1 MNEVSK
7 KRVVI
12 FEDNSHLRD
21 SLYFLVNTSVDFE
34 CVAAYPDT
42 RQALAHVKTINPD
55 VIIMDIEMPVMNGID
70 TTRLI
75 KKEFPGMKIL
85 ILTVFEDKERIFQAL
100 CAGGSGYL
108 LKTSSP
114 EQILQALCDTYK
126 GGSPLSPS
134 VAKLVVQ
141 FFQHAMPTEMY
152 SSDDYNLTPKEK
164 ELLQSLVDGK
174 SYKMIAD
181 HMYISLETVK
191 THIKNI
197 YRKLH
202 VNSSHE
208 AVAKVLK
215 QRLV

>member
-1 MNEVSK
+1 
-7 KRVVI
+7 
-12 FEDNSHLRD
+12 
-21 SLYFLVNTSVDFE
+21 
-34 CVAAYPDT
+34 VAAYPDT
-42 RQALAHVKTINPD
+42 RNALTHVKAINPD

-70 TTRLI
+70 TTRLL
-75 KKEFPGMKIL
+75 KKELPGLKIL

-108 LKTSSP
+108 LKNSSP

-126 GGSPLSPS
+126 GGSPLSPN

-141 FFQHAMPTEMY
+141 FFQYSMPAETY
-152 SSDDYNLTPKEK
+152 GSDYNLTPKEK
-164 ELLQSLVDGK
+164 ELLQCLVDGK

-181 HMYISLETVK
+181 FMYISLETVK

-215 QRLV
+215 QKLV

>member
-1 MNEVSK
+1 MDEHTK
-7 KRVVI
+7 KRVII

-21 SLYFLVNTSVDFE
+21 SLYFLVNTSPDFE

-42 RQALAHVKTINPD
+42 RQALTNVRKINPD

-70 TTRLI
+70 ATRLI
-75 KKEFPGMKIL
+75 KGEFPAMKIL
-85 ILTVFEDKERIFQAL
+85 ILTVFDDKERIFQAL

-108 LKTSSP
+108 LKHSSP
-114 EQILQALCDTYK
+114 ELILQALLDTYK

-141 FFQHAMPTEMY
+141 FFQYSMPPDVT
-152 SSDDYNLTPKEK
+152 SGDYNLTPKEK
-164 ELLQSLVDGK
+164 ELLLCLVDGK

-181 HMYISLETVK
+181 YMFISLETVK

-215 QRLV
+215 QRLL

>member
-1 MNEVSK
+1 MDEHTK
-7 KRVVI
+7 KRVII

-21 SLYFLVNTSVDFE
+21 SLYFLVNTSPDFE

-42 RQALAHVKTINPD
+42 RQALTNVRKINPD

-70 TTRLI
+70 ATRLI
-75 KKEFPGMKIL
+75 KGEFPAMKIL
-85 ILTVFEDKERIFQAL
+85 ILTVFDDKERIFQAL

-108 LKTSSP
+108 LKHSSP
-114 EQILQALCDTYK
+114 ELILQALLDTYK

-141 FFQHAMPTEMY
+141 FFQYSMPPDI

-164 ELLQSLVDGK
+164 ELLLCLVDGK

-181 HMYISLETVK
+181 YMFISLETVK

-215 QRLV
+215 QRLL

>member
-1 MNEVSK
+1 MQNNPK
-7 KRVVI
+7 IRVI
-12 FEDNSHLRD
+12 LFEDNSHLRD
-21 SLYFLVNTSVDFE
+21 SLYFLVNTSKEFE
-34 CVAAYPDT
+34 CIAAYPDT
-42 RQALAHVKTINPD
+42 RQALKNIDNLKPD
-55 VIIMDIEMPVMNGID
+55 VIITDIEMPGMNGID

-75 KKEFPGMKIL
+75 KKEYPDMKIL
-85 ILTVFEDKERIFQAL
+85 ILTVFDDKEKIFQSL

-108 LKTSSP
+108 LKNSTP
-114 EQILQALCDTYK
+114 EQILQALSDVYK

-141 FFQHAMPTEMY
+141 FFQRTMTDTLP
-152 SSDDYNLTPKEK
+152 DDYNLTPKEK
-164 ELLQSLVDGK
+164 ELLQCLVDGK

-181 HMYISLETVK
+181 AMVISVETVK

-208 AVAKVLK
+208 AVAKILK
-215 QRLV
+215 QRIV

>member
-1 MNEVSK
+1 MHSNPK
-7 KRVVI
+7 IRVII

-21 SLYFLVNTSVDFE
+21 SLYFLVNTSKEFE
-34 CVAAYPDT
+34 CIAAYPDT
-42 RQALAHVKTINPD
+42 RQALHNVQQLKPD
-55 VIIMDIEMPVMNGID
+55 VIITDIEMPGMNGID
-70 TTRLI
+70 TTRII
-75 KKEFPGMKIL
+75 KKEFPDMKIL
-85 ILTVFEDKERIFQAL
+85 VLTVFDDKERIFQAL

-108 LKTSSP
+108 LKNSSP
-114 EQILQALCDTYK
+114 EQILQALVDTYK

-141 FFQHAMPTEMY
+141 FFQLNMPDAVP
-152 SSDDYNLTPKEK
+152 DDYDLTLKEK
-164 ELLQSLVDGK
+164 ELLLCLVDGK

-181 HMYISLETVK
+181 KMNISIETVK

-215 QRLV
+215 QRLL

>member
-1 MNEVSK
+1 MDNNGKIKVM
-7 KRVVI
+7 I
-12 FEDNSHLRD
+12 FEDNKHLRD
-21 SLYFLVNTSVDFE
+21 SLYFLVNTSAEFE
-34 CVAAYPDT
+34 CIAAFPDT
-42 RQALAHVKTINPD
+42 RQALQHVKHFNPD

-75 KKEFPGMKIL
+75 KGEFPGMKIM

-108 LKTSSP
+108 LKNSTP
-114 EQILQALCDTYK
+114 QQIIQGLSDTYK

-134 VAKLVVQ
+134 VAKMVVQ
-141 FFQHAMPTEMY
+141 FFQLTMPVVNAE
-152 SSDDYNLTPKEK
+152 DYNLTPKEK
-164 ELLQSLVDGK
+164 ELLECLADGK

-181 HMYISLETVK
+181 KMGISIETVK
-191 THIKNI
+191 THIKSV

-208 AVAKVLK
+208 AVAKVIR
-215 QRLV
+215 QRIV

>member
-1 MNEVSK
+1 MNENGK
-7 KRVVI
+7 IRVII
-12 FEDNSHLRD
+12 FEDNRHLRD
-21 SLYFLVNTSVDFE
+21 SLYFLVNTSADFE
-34 CVAAYPDT
+34 CIAAFPDT
-42 RQALAHVKTINPD
+42 RQALQHVKHYNPD
-55 VIIMDIEMPVMNGID
+55 VIMMDIEMPVMNGID

-75 KKEFPGMKIL
+75 KSEYPGMKIM
-85 ILTVFEDKERIFQAL
+85 ILTVFEDKEKIFQAL

-108 LKTSSP
+108 LKNSSP
-114 EQILQALCDTYK
+114 AQILQGLTDTYR

-141 FFQHAMPTEMY
+141 FFQLNMAEVLQE
-152 SSDDYNLTPKEK
+152 DYNLTPKEK
-164 ELLQSLVDGK
+164 ELLECLVDGK

-181 HMYISLETVK
+181 KMSISIETVK
-191 THIKNI
+191 THIKSV

-215 QRLV
+215 QRLL

>member
-1 MNEVSK
+1 MNEAPK
-7 KRVVI
+7 KTVII

-21 SLYFLVNTSVDFE
+21 SLYFLVNTSENFE

-42 RQALAHVKTINPD
+42 RQALSHVRKINPD

-75 KKEFPGMKIL
+75 KSEFPNMKIL

-108 LKTSSP
+108 LKNSSP
-114 EQILQALCDTYK
+114 EQILQALSDTYK

-134 VAKLVVQ
+134 VAKLVIQLFQTMLPVQ
-141 FFQHAMPTEMY
+141 IQ
-152 SSDDYNLTPKEK
+152 SSDYNLTSKEK
-164 ELLQSLVDGK
+164 ELLQCLVDGK

-181 HMYISLETVK
+181 HLCISIETVK